1 MNSVV
6 MTLGQITSPQPISAA
21 PAETVKVPSID
32 WVALLPVIVLALG
45 ALLLITLSS
54 LIRRRPPKGVFALYT
69 VVVAIAS
76 FVTAI
81 PLWARVQ
88 GWSRLG
94 WIDLHPDKTGPFST
108 VGEAVGIDG
117 FSLFITTLICFAVI
131 VTVLFA
137 SDFLDREGMDGPEP
151 YVLLLLSATGGI
163 IMAMANDL
171 VVLFLGLETLSLALY
186 VMAAMNL
193 RRSQSQEGA
202 IKYFLLGSLSAAFFL
217 YGVAMIYGATGS
229 TNLLEIKDFMAG
241 TVPITNGLLM
251 LGIALMLVGL
261 AFKAAVVPFHSWS
274 PDTYEGTPTPFVAF
288 MASGVKAAAFA
299 GLVRVFVL
307 TFSNYAADWQPI
319 VYTLALLSLIV
330 GAVLAIVQRNVKRM
344 FAYSSIAH
352 VGFILMAL
360 EAASEKGVQAILFY
374 LFAYT
379 FMVAGS
385 FGVITLVGRKG
396 DARHDIGDYRGL
408 TRKNPALALTF
419 SVLLLA
425 QAGVPFTS
433 GFFAKFYAVAAAVDA
448 HSYWLAIV
456 ALVSAVASAFLY
468 LRLVIVMNMS
478 ADEHG
483 TESDE
488 VMAEPRIR
496 VPFSAGLGLA
506 LCLIVTLGVGILP
519 ATVFNQARDG
529 QPSLVREISDSEAP
543 PVVLEP

>member
-1 MNSVV
+1 
-6 MTLGQITSPQPISAA
+6 MTVLAVLLGQVITPQPISE
-21 PAETVKVPSID
+21 PTSTGLRVPSVE
-32 WVALLPVIVLALG
+32 WVALLPVIILALG

-54 LIRRRPPKGVFALYT
+54 LIRRRPARGVFALYT
-69 VVVAIAS
+69 VAVSLAAFIAS
-76 FVTAI
+76 T

-88 GWSRLG
+88 GWDRLF
-94 WIDLHPDKTGPFST
+94 WFDLHPDQIGPFST
-108 VGEAVGIDG
+108 VGEAVGVDG
-117 FSLFITTLICFAVI
+117 FSLFITAIICLAVI
-131 VTVLFA
+131 LTVLFT
-137 SDFLDREGMDGPEP
+137 SDFLAREGMDGPEA
-151 YVLLLLSATGGI
+151 YVLLLLSATGGV

-186 VMAAMNL
+186 VMAAYNL
-193 RRSQSQEGA
+193 KRSQSQEGA

-217 YGVAMIYGATGS
+217 YGIAMIYGATGS
-229 TNLLEIKDFMAG
+229 TNLLEIKDYMAAN
-241 TVPITNGLLM
+241 VPITNGLLM

-319 VYTLALLSLIV
+319 VYTLAILSLVV
-330 GAVLAIVQRNVKRM
+330 GSVLAIVQRNVKRM

-360 EAASEKGVQAILFY
+360 EAASDKGIQAILFY

-385 FGVITLVGRKG
+385 FGVITLVGRTG

-448 HSYWLAIV
+448 RSYWLAIV

-468 LRLVIVMNMS
+468 LRLVIIMNMS

-483 TESDE
+483 VEDDE
-488 VMAEPRIR
+488 VMAAPRIR
-496 VPFSAGLGLA
+496 VPFTAGLGLA
-506 LCLIVTLGVGILP
+506 LCLVVTLGVGIFP
-519 ATVFNQARDG
+519 STVFDPARDG
-529 QPSLVREISDSEAP
+529 QPALVREVSPDDEIPLSFGP
-543 PVVLEP
+543 

>member
-1 MNSVV
+1 MTAFVSVF
-6 MTLGQITSPQPISAA
+6 GQVITPQATSEPAA
-21 PAETVKVPSID
+21 AAVKVPSVE
-32 WVALLPVIVLALG
+32 WSALLPVLILAGG

-54 LIRRRPPKGVFALYT
+54 LVRRRPARGVFALYT
-69 VVVAIAS
+69 VIVAIAS
-76 FVTAI
+76 FVSAA
-81 PLWARVQ
+81 PLWGRVQ
-88 GWSRLG
+88 GWDRILWFDVNPDRL
-94 WIDLHPDKTGPFST
+94 GPFST
-108 VGEAVGIDG
+108 IGEAVGVDG
-117 FSLFITTLICFAVI
+117 FSLFITVLICFAVV
-131 VTVLFA
+131 VTVLFT
-137 SDFLDREGMDGPEP
+137 SDYLDREGMDGPEP
-151 YVLLLLSATGGI
+151 YVLLLLAATGGV

-171 VVLFLGLETLSLALY
+171 IVLFLGLETLSLALY
-186 VMAAMNL
+186 VMAAYDL

-229 TNLLEIKDFMAG
+229 TNMLDIKDFMA
-241 TVPITNGLLM
+241 TNVPITNGLLM

-261 AFKAAVVPFHSWS
+261 AFKAAVVPFHTWS
-274 PDTYEGTPTPFVAF
+274 PDTYQGTPTPFVAF
-288 MASGVKAAAFA
+288 MASGVKAAALA

-319 VYTLALLSLIV
+319 VYTLAILSLVV
-330 GAVLAIVQRNVKRM
+330 GAVLAIVQKNVKRM

-360 EAASEKGVQAILFY
+360 EAASDKGVQAILFY

-408 TRKNPALALTF
+408 ARKNPALALTF
-419 SVLLLA
+419 VVLLLA

-468 LRLVIVMNMS
+468 LRLVILMTMS

-483 TESDE
+483 VESDE
-488 VMAEPRIR
+488 VMAAPRIR
-496 VPFSAGLGLA
+496 VPFIAGMGLA
-506 LCLIVTLGVGILP
+506 LCLVVTLGVGIFP
-519 ATVFNQARDG
+519 STVFKSAGRG
-529 QPSLVREISDSEAP
+529 QPALVREESPQDATSLISVP
-543 PVVLEP
+543 